1 MVFKGFAEQADS
13 FGCVK
18 YTAEDFQKK
27 AIGGKGVT
35 PSTEIC
41 GCCALDWTG
50 SFSLTASNLEVREEH
65 AQTHADART
74 ARCSPSPLLL
84 KRVAAVYLFA
94 WLAGWQEDI
103 NAPPDVM
110 AVYERTPL
118 SEMLS
123 ETGRLFC
130 VGLCY
135 DLCVIDTVRDPS
147 SSLPLS
153 LPPTLLPG
161 SPLSSSSAA
170 PSPLLARISS
180 SVQQQ
185 QQLTVSGLTGCSG
198 TQALNATVV
207 VPEVYLVGD
216 ASRAVHIPGVG
227 KFGSGFL
234 ADPENLASQMRA
246 KGVSLVRSSEL
257 LAKSFG

>member
-94 WLAGWQEDI
+94 WLAGWLAGGHQ
-103 NAPPDVM
+103 
-110 AVYERTPL
+110 
-118 SEMLS
+118 
-123 ETGRLFC
+123 C
-130 VGLCY
+130 
-135 DLCVIDTVRDPS
+135 
-147 SSLPLS
+147 
-153 LPPTLLPG
+153 
-161 SPLSSSSAA
+161 AA
-170 PSPLLARISS
+170 
-180 SVQQQ
+180 
-185 QQLTVSGLTGCSG
+185 
-198 TQALNATVV
+198 
-207 VPEVYLVGD
+207 
-216 ASRAVHIPGVG
+216 
-227 KFGSGFL
+227 
-234 ADPENLASQMRA
+234 
-246 KGVSLVRSSEL
+246 
-257 LAKSFG
+257 